1 MHIRQAVVNDVVAL
15 AALAD
20 KAFRHAFAGNSRPE
34 DVDAY
39 VSEAFSTA
47 RLGFELS
54 DTRNVFLLACAT
66 DGDIAGYAKLRSGS
80 ADDSVAGPQPVE
92 IERLYL
98 DPAAIGRGIGAALM
112 RACLNEA
119 AARQYR
125 TVWLG
130 VWDRNARAISFY
142 ERWGFRMVGSHVFRL
157 GADEQTDLILERPVD
172 LPA

>member
-1 MHIRQAVVNDVVAL
+1 MHIRHAIPDDVASL
-15 AALAD
+15 APLAD
-20 KAFRHAFAGNSRPE
+20 RSFRHAFAGDNRPE

-39 VSEAFSTA
+39 VSEAFSTG
-47 RLGFELS
+47 RLRLELS
-54 DTRNVFLLACAT
+54 DARNVFLVACASG
-66 DGDIAGYAKLRSGS
+66 GDIAGYAKMRSGA
-80 ADDSVAGPQPVE
+80 ADGSVAGPEPVE
-92 IERLYL
+92 IERLYV

-112 RACLNEA
+112 SACLSEA

-142 ERWGFRMVGSHVFRL
+142 ERWGFRTVGSHVFRL
-157 GADEQTDLILERPVD
+157 GADEQTDLIMQRPID